1 VRLPFGYQ
9 ISRTKAAVEPM
20 TAQNASA
27 LTPSSGGWWPLIRE
41 PFTGAWQKNME
52 VSVDHALTYTTVFA
66 CVTQKASD
74 IAKLWINLVQED
86 ADGICT
92 PTENSAYSPVLREPN
107 HYQTPY
113 EFVESWNISILTR
126 GNTYVLKERDAR
138 GVVRALYVLDPQRV
152 QVLVAPDGSIYYGLA
167 TDYLSG
173 VDAAGLT
180 VPASEI
186 IHDKTNTFYHPLCG
200 ISALVACGLAVMQGK
215 RIQTQSEAF
224 FRNNSQP
231 GGLLM
236 TANPIGPETQKAI
249 LEHWEANYA
258 GQDNVGRIAVLGG
271 GLTYTPLTPVSAR
284 DAQLIEQ
291 LNFTA
296 IDVCSAFR
304 MPPYKV
310 GVGPVP
316 VHNKP
321 QDLAVEYYEQSLQAD
336 IERIEQVFS
345 KGIGL
350 LGTDYSIEFDLDA
363 LLRMDT
369 ATATTASV
377 EAIKGGLMTPN
388 EGRKRFDL
396 KPVPGGDS
404 VFMQQQQFSLEALAQ
419 RDQNNPF
426 PQAPTSPTPA
436 APAAPA
442 NDQPPA
448 ADAAKDFE
456 TEFSA
461 ALFEKAMAEGWLNAA

>member
-1 VRLPFGYQ
+1 MLRLPFGYR

-27 LTPSSGGWWPLIRE
+27 LMPGSGGWWPVIRE
-41 PFTGAWQKNME
+41 SFTGAWQKNIS
-52 VSVDHALTYTTVFA
+52 VSVDDALTYTTVFA

-86 ADGICT
+86 DDGICT
-92 PTENSAYSPVLREPN
+92 PTTNSAYSPVLREPN

-113 EFVESWNISILTR
+113 EFMEYWVISILTR
-126 GNTYVLKERDAR
+126 GNAYVLKERDAR
-138 GVVRALYVLDPQRV
+138 GVVAALYVLDPNRV
-152 QVLVAPDGSIYYGLA
+152 QVLVAPDGSIYYGLGG
-167 TDYLSG
+167 DFLSG
-173 VDAAGLT
+173 VEQAGVT

-200 ISALVACGLAVMQGK
+200 ISPLIACGLAVMQGK

-236 TANPIGPETQKAI
+236 TANPIGPEAQQQIQAN
-249 LEHWEANYA
+249 WEANYA

-336 IERIEQVFS
+336 IERIEQVFG
-345 KGIGL
+345 KGMGL
-350 LGTDYSIEFDLDA
+350 LGTQYSIEFDLDA

-369 ATATTASV
+369 LTLTESIAKAVGAGV
-377 EAIKGGLMTPN
+377 MTPN
-388 EGRKRFDL
+388 EGRAKINQ
-396 KPVPGGDS
+396 KPVAGGDTP
-404 VFMQQQQFSLEALAQ
+404 FLQE
-419 RDQNNPF
+419 QNWPLKLLGGRQL
-426 PQAPTSPTPA
+426 PSERPPT
-436 APAAPA
+436 APAELPGVAPS
-442 NDQPPA
+442 NDT
-448 ADAAKDFE
+448 AK
-456 TEFSA
+456 EFQAKVAA
-461 ALFEKAMAEGWLNAA
+461 ALFVKVMEEGWLNAA